1 MTENKKHGEF
11 ITELGTIQS
20 IYKQITASQVAVGGE
35 RDLAG
40 ANFSLGWSYLTEPF
54 LMVAEAHTH
63 DFDQIIFFL
72 GGDNNNVGD
81 FGAEV
86 EFHLGENEEKHI
98 INYTSCVYIPA
109 GVVHCPL
116 NIKSVTRP
124 IVFIDITL
132 SPGFSIRP
140 LPAASRREE

>member
-1 MTENKKHGEF
+1 MAENRKHGEY
-11 ITELGTIQS
+11 ITELADHKS
-20 IYKQITASQVAVGGE
+20 VYKQITAAQVAVGGA
-35 RDLAG
+35 RDLGG

-54 LMVAEAHTH
+54 LMVEETHTH

-72 GGDNNNVGD
+72 GGDPGRVGN

-86 EFHLGENEEKHI
+86 EMQLDGEKHI
-98 INYTSCVYIPA
+98 IDYTSCVYIPA
-109 GVVHCPL
+109 GLRHCPL
-116 NIKSVTRP
+116 DIKEVDKP

-140 LPAASRREE
+140 VPSASR